1 MCCKCCGET
10 QRKVWVF
17 GLGSLFLVL
26 GVLVVVFWPGI
37 ADSLVEDVSIFT
49 YKNKMPKKTI
59 HLNGIPSK
67 LFHEAISIVGKL
79 KVINK

>member
-37 ADSLVEDVSIFT
+37 ADSLVEDVSIFA
-49 YKNKMPKKTI
+49 YNKKTPKKTI

-67 LFHEAISIVGKL
+67 LFHKANFIVGKL